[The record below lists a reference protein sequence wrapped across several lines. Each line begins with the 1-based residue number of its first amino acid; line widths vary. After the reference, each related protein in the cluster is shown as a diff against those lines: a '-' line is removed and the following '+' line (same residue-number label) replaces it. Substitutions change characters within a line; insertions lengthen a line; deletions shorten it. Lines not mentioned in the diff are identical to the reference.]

1 MVVWHK
7 PDNCIITCDL
17 YIQKG
22 KISESENLCSVY
34 VFDFLSM
41 KNGGTNKN
49 KMDVGG
55 FLWTDWL
62 K

>member
-17 YIQKG
+17 YFQKG

-34 VFDFLSM
+34 VFDLLSM

-55 FLWTDWL
+55 FL
-62 K
+62 